1 VERQDGC
8 GGGAG
13 RRDELDRRQGALDD
27 VGPALDDLRVDALT
41 PARVVA
47 GRIVVVGLGPAG
59 PELVTQGTLDRLKG
73 ARRVVLRTTRHPAAI
88 VAAGAS
94 SFDDVYEREPT
105 LDDVYRTIVMR
116 LVEMASD
123 VSDGELVYAVPG
135 SPVVA
140 ERTVELLVER
150 AAGAGQ
156 IDVEVVPALSFL
168 DLAWV
173 RLGIDPV
180 ARGVRVV
187 DGQRFEVD
195 AAGQRGPLLVA
206 QCDSVHVLSEVKL
219 ALDAGDVPALAP
231 TSPVTVLHHLG
242 LDDELVAEVPWEDL
256 DRVVVPDHL
265 TSLYLPHLA
274 APIGAEV
281 QRFVELVDTLRREC
295 PWDRKQTHTSL
306 RRHLL
311 EESYEVLEAIDELDV
326 ESGRGYDHLEEELG
340 DLLFQVAFHSR
351 LAAEEGRFTMAD
363 VARTV
368 HDKLVSRHPHVFG
381 DVEVADADEVVT
393 NWEQI
398 KKQEKGRES
407 VFDGIP
413 AAMPALLYAL
423 KIQKKAATLELGIED
438 ADVVEPTADGSGHL
452 TAEELGELLWGL
464 VDQARVLGLDPEDA
478 LRAAAVRERDR
489 LRALERFD

>member
-1 VERQDGC
+1 M
-8 GGGAG
+8 
-13 RRDELDRRQGALDD
+13 
-27 VGPALDDLRVDALT
+27 
-41 PARVVA
+41 A

-59 PELVTQGTLDRLKG
+59 PELVTKGTLDRL
-73 ARRVVLRTTRHPAAI
+73 ASAARVVLRTTRHPATV
-88 VAAGAS
+88 VAVGAS
-94 SFDDVYEREPT
+94 SFDEVYEREAT
-105 LDDVYRTIVMR
+105 LDAVYRTIVAQ
-116 LVEMASD
+116 LVTMATD
-123 VSDGELVYAVPG
+123 LADGGELLYAVPG

-150 AAGAGQ
+150 AAQDAEL
-156 IDVEVVPALSFL
+156 DVEVVPALSFL

-195 AAGQRGPLLVA
+195 AAGERGPLLVG
-206 QCDSVHVLSEVKL
+206 QCDAVHILSDVKL

-231 TSPVTVLHHLG
+231 GSPVVVLRHLG
-242 LDDELVAEVPWEDL
+242 LDDEQVVEVPWEDL
-256 DRVVVPDHL
+256 DRAVEPDHL
-265 TSLYLPHLA
+265 TSLYLPELA
-274 APIGAEV
+274 APVGAEV

-326 ESGRGYDHLEEELG
+326 ESGGGYEHLEEELG

-381 DVEVADADEVVT
+381 EVEVAGADEVVA

-398 KKQEKGRES
+398 KKAEKGRES

-438 ADVVEPTADGSGHL
+438 ADILTPSLIDGTEHL
-452 TAEELGELLWGL
+452 TTEELGALLWDL
-464 VDQARVLGLDPEDA
+464 VDRARVLGLDPEDA

-489 LRALERFD
+489 LRELEQSD